1 MNPKNSIWQS
11 VELEYRRSKKKHP
24 RFPVHVCAQAGIV
37 SRKAGKL
44 MDLSIEKKYSKNK
57 SPAFKREQTERIRM
71 EAIKTI
77 VNTIRFIENLKA

>member
-11 VELEYRRSKKKHP
+11 VELEYRRNKKKHNWP
-24 RFPVHVCAQAGIV
+24 IHIAAQAGIV

-44 MDLSIEKKYSKNK
+44 MDLSIEKKYSMDK
-57 SPAFKREQTERIRM
+57 SPAFKKEQTERIRM